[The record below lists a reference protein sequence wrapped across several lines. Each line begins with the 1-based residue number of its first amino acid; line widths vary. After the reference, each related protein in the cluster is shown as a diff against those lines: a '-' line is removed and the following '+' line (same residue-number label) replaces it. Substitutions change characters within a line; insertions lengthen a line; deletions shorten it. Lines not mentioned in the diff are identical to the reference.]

1 MVEGCREAHLVLPER
16 YSWAAGALG
25 ASSRA
30 LQWGHTAVSLV
41 GKVGQTH
48 SDLAPFGIKQTGTRA
63 RAEHSTTA

>member
-1 MVEGCREAHLVLPER
+1 MVEGCREGHLVPPEQ

-41 GKVGQTH
+41 GKAGQTP
-48 SDLAPFGIKQTGTRA
+48 SALVPFGIEQTGT
-63 RAEHSTTA
+63 